1 MDKNEEEFLKR
12 LQSMFKVE
20 AEEHINVLSTGL
32 IELEKNPNSKKSAEL
47 IESIFREAHSLKGAA
62 RSVGRNDIESIC
74 QVLESIFAKLKSS
87 RFSFSADQFDLIHK
101 AIDTI
106 SKMVTK
112 AGIITS
118 VEERELVKQLQS
130 FGDAND
136 SIKSV
141 VEPIATANV
150 PPAVETTAEVP
161 SSSSTKQVEPIEEKL
176 LQLESVRIP
185 TAKLDPL
192 FLQAEQMIQSKVV
205 SAQRVVEL
213 GEMQDLITSW
223 KGELVKMY
231 SLHSASSLAQ
241 SKEIVNW
248 ATERMDEL
256 EQNLNTIINELESDQ
271 RTLSRMV
278 DEHVESMKRILML
291 PISAITEGFPR
302 LVRDLA
308 RAQNKEVELIIHGK
322 EVEVDKRILE
332 ELKDPLVH
340 IIRNCIDHG
349 IKTQSDRLKAK
360 KVSVGAITLSFSA
373 IEGHNLEISIS
384 DDGEGINTDR
394 VIPAAIK
401 AGIIAKGSAETM
413 SPQEVQDLVFKSGIT
428 TSPMITDISGRGL
441 GLAIVREKV
450 GKLGGT
456 VSVESQPN
464 VGTTFRIQL
473 PLTLSTSR
481 AVLVR
486 TGDHLFFMP
495 TANVERAVRI
505 NEDEVKTTENKE
517 TILLGTEIIG
527 IVKLGDALGIRSK
540 VNGAA
545 RKAGADQ
552 STNII
557 QVVVLEHDEKRI
569 GFVVDEIFD
578 EFQILV
584 KKLGKQLVK
593 VRNIGGATVL
603 GNGKVVPIINVADL
617 MLSATQI
624 STSVKETKEVVADV
638 AKNYKILVVDDSI
651 TSRALIKS
659 IVESAGYVVESAV
672 DGVDAYTKVLVGEF
686 DLVVSDVDMPRMN
699 GFELTAKMRK
709 EKKLAEL
716 PVVLVTALE
725 SREDRERGIDV
736 GANAYIVKS
745 SFDQSNLLEVI
756 GKLL

>member
-12 LQSMFKVE
+12 LQAMFKVE
-20 AEEHINVLSTGL
+20 AEEHIDVLSTGL
-32 IELEKNPNSKKSAEL
+32 IELEKNPNSVRTVEL

-74 QVLESIFAKLKSS
+74 QVLESIFAQLKSN
-87 RFSFSADQFDLIHK
+87 RISFSTVQFDLIHK

-106 SKMVTK
+106 TKMVSK

-118 VEERELVKQLQS
+118 AEERELIKQLHS
-130 FGDAND
+130 LGDANY
-136 SIKSV
+136 SIKNV
-141 VEPIATANV
+141 VEPIA
-150 PPAVETTAEVP
+150 AVNAPSAIDTTAEVP
-161 SSSSTKQVEPIEEKL
+161 SCNSTTQAEPVEEKL
-176 LQLESVRIP
+176 PQMESVRIP
-185 TAKLDPL
+185 IAKLDPL
-192 FLQAEQMIQSKVV
+192 FLQAEQMIQSKVA

-213 GEMQDLITSW
+213 GEMHDLINSW
-223 KGELVKMY
+223 KVELVKTY
-231 SLHSASSLAQ
+231 SIHSASATAQ
-241 SKEIVNW
+241 LKEILSW
-248 ATERMDEL
+248 TTERMDEM
-256 EQNLNTIINELESDQ
+256 ERNLNTIINELENDQ
-271 RTLSRMV
+271 RSLGRMI
-278 DEHVESMKRILML
+278 DEHVESMKKILML
-291 PISAITEGFPR
+291 PISTITEGFPK

-308 RAQNKEVELIIHGK
+308 RAQNKEVEFAIQGK

-340 IIRNCIDHG
+340 LIRNCIDHG
-349 IKTQSDRLKAK
+349 IKTPSDRLKAK
-360 KVSVGAITLSFSA
+360 KTAIGAITLSFSA

-384 DDGEGINTDR
+384 DNGEGVNTDKL
-394 VIPAAIK
+394 ILAAIK
-401 AGIIAKGSAETM
+401 SGIITKGSAETM

-505 NEDEVKTTENKE
+505 NEDDIKTTENRE

-527 IVKLGDALGIRSK
+527 IVKLGDALGIRNT
-540 VNGAA
+540 VNGST
-545 RKAGADQ
+545 RKSGADQ
-552 STNII
+552 SVNAI
-557 QVVVLEHDEKRI
+557 QIVVLKYDEKRI

-593 VRNIGGATVL
+593 VRNIGGASVL

-624 STSVKETKEVVADV
+624 SASVQESKEVVADA
-638 AKNYKILVVDDSI
+638 AKNYRILVVDDSI

-659 IVESAGYVVESAV
+659 IVESAGYMAETAV

-756 GKLL
+756 EKLL